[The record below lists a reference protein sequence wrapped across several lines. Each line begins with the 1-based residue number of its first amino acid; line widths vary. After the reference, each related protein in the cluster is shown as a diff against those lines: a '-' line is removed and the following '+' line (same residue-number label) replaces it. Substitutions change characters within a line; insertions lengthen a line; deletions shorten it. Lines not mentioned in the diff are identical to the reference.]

1 MKTLLIDNYDSYTY
15 NLFQLIAEV
24 NGEEPV
30 VVRNDAPV
38 DGLPDLRAFDNL
50 VVSPGPG
57 HPGEARDFGIGS
69 RLLATS
75 PVPVLGVCL
84 GHQGIAL
91 GEAGLV
97 GPAPEPRHGHLSTI
111 RHDGR
116 DLFHGLPQHFTAVRY
131 HSLAVREPL
140 PESLEAT
147 AWAEDG
153 VLMGLR
159 HRSRPLW
166 GVQFHPESVLT
177 EYGHRMLV
185 NFRNLTAERAGKLR
199 TKNTAVP
206 SHEQLRR
213 RVVVP
218 ECDAG
223 ARRPVG
229 GLLGLGGLRRPVAA
243 AVFQVAAVTQARA
256 SAPGGPGRT
265 GLGETTPSSRPTP
278 SAGVGLRPESV
289 AETPVAPTPGGAAAA
304 AGSGADPEAAASAPA
319 AGVGPRPESVAA
331 APLAGTPLGAA
342 PAAGPEA
349 AASDP
354 AAEVGARPESVASSP
369 AAVAPGGGAP
379 AAGSGTS
386 PEAVASDPAAEV
398 GPRPEPLASSPD
410 AGTPLGAA
418 PSAGREAAASAP
430 AAVAPGGGALAAG
443 SGASPEAVASDPAAG
458 VGPRPESVAFGPDA
472 VGPGEGV
479 PAAGA
484 RLRSGAVSSSSTAP
498 VPGGDVPATTVPGE
512 GAAPSGAASVPGQG
526 SPATG
531 GSAVPDARG
540 RKVAPGSVAI
550 PRPRRPDRVGYRLHT
565 RRVSGA
571 VDAEAVFS
579 RMFAGSPRSFWLDS
593 SLVEP
598 GRSRFSFLGD
608 DQGPLAEFVRY
619 DVGAGRCEIERAGR
633 PLRRVRA
640 SVFDYLKRQLTNR
653 RVDATGLPF
662 DFTGGYVGYFGYEM
676 KADCGSANRHRS
688 PTPDAAWLF
697 ADRVIAVDHEEGFTY
712 AVCLAEDTPQAARE
726 AADWLEGV
734 LAGLSCVATERPPLP
749 GPPEPADPGAAEPWL
764 VRDRATYL
772 ADIEA
777 CRQALRAGTS
787 YEVCLTNAARLPA
800 PPDPLEFYRAL
811 RRDNPAPYAAFLR
824 FGELEVAGS
833 SPERF
838 LRIGRDGTAEARPV
852 KGTAPRGDGPEEDAR
867 LRDALV
873 SDAKTRAENLMIVD
887 LLRNDLGQ
895 VCRTG
900 TVRVSKLM
908 ATETYATVHQLV
920 STVQGRLRDG
930 TDAVDCVRACFPGGS
945 MTGAPKLRT
954 LEIIDTLETEARGV
968 YSGALGYFGCGGGA
982 DLSIVIRTAVFA
994 DGLMHLGAGGA
1005 IVLGSDPAAEYEEML
1020 LKTAAPMRA
1029 LHRHTA
1035 DRLRQEG
1042 PPGQRAGAAGEVG
1055 R

>member
-30 VVRNDAPV
+30 VVRNDASV
-38 DGLPDLRAFDNL
+38 DALPDLRAFDNL

-57 HPGEARDFGIGS
+57 HPGVARDFGIGS

-91 GEAGLV
+91 AEAGLV

-140 PESLEAT
+140 PETLEAT

-166 GVQFHPESVLT
+166 GVQFHPDSVLT

-206 SHEQLRR
+206 MPPAVRR
-213 RVVVP
+213 RAVVP
-218 ECDAG
+218 ECETGIRRPTGVLFDAG
-223 ARRPVG
+223 GVGRPV
-229 GLLGLGGLRRPVAA
+229 VA
-243 AVFQVAAVTQARA
+243 AVFQVAAISQGAANPRGGAGAVVSGETVA
-256 SAPGGPGRT
+256 SSETAVPAPGG
-265 GLGETTPSSRPTP
+265 
-278 SAGVGLRPESV
+278 A
-289 AETPVAPTPGGAAAA
+289 
-304 AGSGADPEAAASAPA
+304 
-319 AGVGPRPESVAA
+319 
-331 APLAGTPLGAA
+331 
-342 PAAGPEA
+342 
-349 AASDP
+349 
-354 AAEVGARPESVASSP
+354 
-369 AAVAPGGGAP
+369 
-379 AAGSGTS
+379 
-386 PEAVASDPAAEV
+386 
-398 GPRPEPLASSPD
+398 
-410 AGTPLGAA
+410 GAA
-418 PSAGREAAASAP
+418 PSPAWGIPVAGRGMH
-430 AAVAPGGGALAAG
+430 AV
-443 SGASPEAVASDPAAG
+443 
-458 VGPRPESVAFGPDA
+458 
-472 VGPGEGV
+472 GV
-479 PAAGA
+479 PAA
-484 RLRSGAVSSSSTAP
+484 LR
-498 VPGGDVPATTVPGE
+498 PGGTGPTGAGASPTRGIPVAGPGTPVEGGQGAAPGE
-512 GAAPSGAASVPGQG
+512 GSSVL
-526 SPATG
+526 ADVT
-531 GSAVPDARG
+531 VP
-540 RKVAPGSVAI
+540 VV
-550 PRPRRPDRVGYRLHT
+550 PRPRRPGRVGYRLHT
-565 RRVSGA
+565 RRVTGA
-571 VDAEAVFS
+571 VDTEAVFR
-579 RMFAGSPRSFWLDS
+579 RMFAGSARAFWLDS

-619 DVGAGRCEIERAGR
+619 DVDAGRCEIERAGR

-640 SVFDYLKRQLTNR
+640 SVFDYLKRQLGNR

-676 KADCGSANRHRS
+676 KADCGSSNRHRS
-688 PTPDAAWLF
+688 PAPDAAWLF

-726 AADWLEGV
+726 AADWLEGA
-734 LAGLSCVATERPPLP
+734 LADLSCVATDRQPPVP
-749 GPPEPADPGAAEPWL
+749 GSPAPADPGAAEPWL

-777 CRQALRAGTS
+777 CRRALRSGTS

-800 PPDPLEFYRAL
+800 PPDALEFYRTL

-867 LRDALV
+867 LRDALA

-900 TVRVSKLM
+900 TVRVSQLM

-920 STVQGRLRDG
+920 STVKGRLRPG

-954 LEIIDTLETEARGV
+954 LEIIDSLETEARGV

-982 DLSIVIRTAVFA
+982 DLGIVIRTAVFA
-994 DGLMHLGAGGA
+994 DGEMHLGAGGA
-1005 IVLGSDPAAEYEEML
+1005 IVLDSDPDAEYDEML

-1029 LHRHTA
+1029 LHQHTA
-1035 DRLRQEG
+1035 DRIRQQG
-1042 PPGQRAGAAGEVG
+1042 PPGRTARAAGEA
-1055 R
+1055 RR

>member
-30 VVRNDAPV
+30 VVRNDASV
-38 DGLPDLRAFDNL
+38 GGLPDLRAFDNL

-57 HPGEARDFGIGS
+57 HPGVARDFGIGS

-140 PESLEAT
+140 PETLEAT

-199 TKNTAVP
+199 AKNTAVP
-206 SHEQLRR
+206 MPPAVRR
-213 RVVVP
+213 RAVVP
-218 ECDAG
+218 ECETGIRRPTGVLFDAG
-223 ARRPVG
+223 GVRRPV
-229 GLLGLGGLRRPVAA
+229 VA
-243 AVFQVAAVTQARA
+243 AVFQVAAVSKGAANPRGGAGAAGVAGETLA
-256 SAPGGPGRT
+256 SSGTAVPAPGGAGAAPSPAWGIPVGGRGMHAGGVRAALGPGDT
-265 GLGETTPSSRPTP
+265 GPTGASRSPTRAVPAARAERHAEDAPVAPRPGGTGPTGAGTSPTP
-278 SAGVGLRPESV
+278 SV
-289 AETPVAPTPGGAAAA
+289 PVARQDAAAE
-304 AGSGADPEAAASAPA
+304 GATSVLDAEEQETYAPEDTPSAPA
-319 AGVGPRPESVAA
+319 HDGTGPTG
-331 APLAGTPLGAA
+331 AGT
-342 PAAGPEA
+342 
-349 AASDP
+349 
-354 AAEVGARPESVASSP
+354 SP
-369 AAVAPGGGAP
+369 TRGIPV
-379 AAGSGTS
+379 AGSGT
-386 PEAVASDPAAEV
+386 PVV
-398 GPRPEPLASSPD
+398 G
-410 AGTPLGAA
+410 GQG
-418 PSAGREAAASAP
+418 
-430 AAVAPGGGALAAG
+430 VAPGEG
-443 SGASPEAVASDPAAG
+443 S
-458 VGPRPESVAFGPDA
+458 SVL
-472 VGPGEGV
+472 V
-479 PAAGA
+479 
-484 RLRSGAVSSSSTAP
+484 
-498 VPGGDVPATTVPGE
+498 DV
-512 GAAPSGAASVPGQG
+512 
-526 SPATG
+526 
-531 GSAVPDARG
+531 AVP
-540 RKVAPGSVAI
+540 VI
-550 PRPRRPDRVGYRLHT
+550 PRPRRPGRVGYRLHT
-565 RRVSGA
+565 RRVTGA
-571 VDAEAVFS
+571 VDAEAVFR
-579 RMFAGSPRSFWLDS
+579 RMFAGSARAFWLDS

-619 DVGAGRCEIERAGR
+619 DVDAGRCEIERAGR
-633 PLRRVRA
+633 PVRRVRA
-640 SVFDYLKRQLTNR
+640 SVFDYLKRQLGNR

-676 KADCGSANRHRS
+676 KADCGSSNRHRS
-688 PTPDAAWLF
+688 PAPDAAWLF

-726 AADWLEGV
+726 AADWLEGA
-734 LAGLSCVATERPPLP
+734 LADLSCVATDRQPPVP
-749 GPPEPADPGAAEPWL
+749 GSPAPADPGAAEPWL

-777 CRQALRAGTS
+777 CRRALRSGTS

-800 PPDPLEFYRAL
+800 PPDALEYYRTL

-838 LRIGRDGTAEARPV
+838 LRIGRDGTAEARPI

-867 LRDALV
+867 LRDALA

-900 TVRVSKLM
+900 TVRVSQLM

-920 STVQGRLRDG
+920 STVKGRLRPG

-954 LEIIDTLETEARGV
+954 LEIIDSLETEARGV

-982 DLSIVIRTAVFA
+982 DLGIVIRTAVFA
-994 DGLMHLGAGGA
+994 DGEMHLGAGGA
-1005 IVLGSDPAAEYEEML
+1005 IVLDSDPDAEYDEML

-1035 DRLRQEG
+1035 DRMRQQG
-1042 PPGQRAGAAGEVG
+1042 PSGQTARAAGEA
-1055 R
+1055 RR

>member
-38 DGLPDLRAFDNL
+38 DGVPDLREFDNL

-57 HPGEARDFGIGS
+57 HPGDARDFGIGT

-91 GEAGLV
+91 GERGLV

-111 RHDGR
+111 RHDEQ
-116 DLFHGLPQHFTAVRY
+116 DLFQGLPQHFTAVRY

-140 PESLEAT
+140 PPALEAT
-147 AWAEDG
+147 AWSEDG

-159 HRSRPLW
+159 HRGRPLW

-185 NFRNLTAERAGKLR
+185 NFRNLTAARAGKLR

-206 SHEQLRR
+206 FPEAPARR
-213 RVVVP
+213 RASVP

-223 ARRPVG
+223 VRRPARAEA
-229 GLLGLGGLRRPVAA
+229 GLRSGPVAGSPRAGVSRAA
-243 AVFQVAAVTQARA
+243 AVFPVSAMSRAAVNV
-256 SAPGGPGRT
+256 SGGT
-265 GLGETTPSSRPTP
+265 
-278 SAGVGLRPESV
+278 AV
-289 AETPVAPTPGGAAAA
+289 GGA
-304 AGSGADPEAAASAPA
+304 G
-319 AGVGPRPESVAA
+319 
-331 APLAGTPLGAA
+331 
-342 PAAGPEA
+342 
-349 AASDP
+349 AASDAPPQPSPP
-354 AAEVGARPESVASSP
+354 APP
-369 AAVAPGGGAP
+369 A
-379 AAGSGTS
+379 
-386 PEAVASDPAAEV
+386 
-398 GPRPEPLASSPD
+398 
-410 AGTPLGAA
+410 
-418 PSAGREAAASAP
+418 
-430 AAVAPGGGALAAG
+430 
-443 SGASPEAVASDPAAG
+443 
-458 VGPRPESVAFGPDA
+458 
-472 VGPGEGV
+472 
-479 PAAGA
+479 
-484 RLRSGAVSSSSTAP
+484 
-498 VPGGDVPATTVPGE
+498 
-512 GAAPSGAASVPGQG
+512 
-526 SPATG
+526 
-531 GSAVPDARG
+531 
-540 RKVAPGSVAI
+540 VAI
-550 PRPRRPDRVGYRLHT
+550 PRPRRPGRVGYRLHT
-565 RRVSGA
+565 RRVAGA
-571 VDAEAVFS
+571 VDTEAVFT

-593 SLVEP
+593 SLVEA

-608 DQGPLAEFVRY
+608 DSGPLAEFVRY
-619 DVGAGRCEIERAGR
+619 DVAAGRCEIERAGR
-633 PLRRVRA
+633 PVRKVTA

-662 DFTGGYVGYFGYEM
+662 DFTGGYVGYLGYEV
-676 KADCGSANRHRS
+676 KADCGSPNRHRS
-688 PTPDAAWLF
+688 PSPDAAWLF

-726 AADWLEGV
+726 AADWLESA
-734 LAGLSCVATERPPLP
+734 LADLSCVATERAPLP
-749 GPPEPADPGAAEPWL
+749 VPSALADSGAAEPWL

-777 CRQALRAGTS
+777 CQQQLRAGTS

-800 PPDPLEFYRAL
+800 PPDALDFYRTL
-811 RRDNPAPYAAFLR
+811 RRDNPAPYAAFLS

-838 LRIGRDGTAEARPV
+838 LKIDRDGTAEARPI
-852 KGTAPRGDGPEEDAR
+852 KGTAARGDGPEEDAR
-867 LRDALV
+867 LRDALS
-873 SDAKTRAENLMIVD
+873 SDDKTRAENLMIVD

-900 TVRVSKLM
+900 SVRVSKLM

-920 STVQGRLRDG
+920 STVVGRLRPG

-954 LEIIDTLETEARGV
+954 LEIIDSLETEARGV

-994 DGLMHLGAGGA
+994 DGQTHLGAGGA
-1005 IVLGSDPAAEYEEML
+1005 IVLGSDPEAEYDEML

-1029 LHRHTA
+1029 LHQHTA
-1035 DRLRQEG
+1035 DRIRRQA
-1042 PPGQRAGAAGEVG
+1042 PPGDRAGAGGEA
-1055 R
+1055 RR

>member
-38 DGLPDLRAFDNL
+38 DGIPDLREFDNL

-57 HPGEARDFGIGS
+57 HPGDTRDFGIGT

-91 GEAGLV
+91 GERGLV
-97 GPAPEPRHGHLSTI
+97 EPAPQPRHGHLSTI
-111 RHDGR
+111 RHDER
-116 DLFHGLPQHFTAVRY
+116 DLFQGLPQHFTAVRY

-140 PESLEAT
+140 PPALEAT
-147 AWAEDG
+147 AWSEDG

-159 HRSRPLW
+159 HRDRPLW

-185 NFRNLTAERAGKLR
+185 NFRNLTAARAGKLR

-206 SHEQLRR
+206 SPEAPTRR
-213 RVVVP
+213 RASVP

-223 ARRPVG
+223 VRRPAGARGARAAAASEARLSGRAAGVSGAEAG
-229 GLLGLGGLRRPVAA
+229 GRSGPVAGPLRAGGPRAA
-243 AVFQVAAVTQARA
+243 AVFPVSAMSRAAVNPA
-256 SAPGGPGRT
+256 
-265 GLGETTPSSRPTP
+265 GEAV
-278 SAGVGLRPESV
+278 AG
-289 AETPVAPTPGGAAAA
+289 
-304 AGSGADPEAAASAPA
+304 GSGAGDD
-319 AGVGPRPESVAA
+319 
-331 APLAGTPLGAA
+331 APL
-342 PAAGPEA
+342 
-349 AASDP
+349 
-354 AAEVGARPESVASSP
+354 SP
-369 AAVAPGGGAP
+369 APP
-379 AAGSGTS
+379 A
-386 PEAVASDPAAEV
+386 
-398 GPRPEPLASSPD
+398 
-410 AGTPLGAA
+410 
-418 PSAGREAAASAP
+418 
-430 AAVAPGGGALAAG
+430 
-443 SGASPEAVASDPAAG
+443 
-458 VGPRPESVAFGPDA
+458 
-472 VGPGEGV
+472 
-479 PAAGA
+479 
-484 RLRSGAVSSSSTAP
+484 
-498 VPGGDVPATTVPGE
+498 
-512 GAAPSGAASVPGQG
+512 
-526 SPATG
+526 
-531 GSAVPDARG
+531 
-540 RKVAPGSVAI
+540 VAI
-550 PRPRRPDRVGYRLHT
+550 PRPRRPGRVGYRLHT
-565 RRVSGA
+565 RRVTGA
-571 VDAEAVFS
+571 VDTEAVFT
-579 RMFAGSPRSFWLDS
+579 RMFAGSARAFWLDS

-608 DQGPLAEFVRY
+608 DSGPLSEFVRY
-619 DVGAGRCEIERAGR
+619 DVTAGRCEIERAGR
-633 PLRRVRA
+633 PVRKVSA

-653 RVDATGLPF
+653 WVDATGLPF
-662 DFTGGYVGYFGYEM
+662 DFTGGYVGYLGYEV
-676 KADCGSANRHRS
+676 KADCGSPNRHRS
-688 PTPDAAWLF
+688 PAPDAAWLF

-726 AADWLEGV
+726 AADWLEGA
-734 LAGLSCVATERPPLP
+734 LAELSCVATERASLP
-749 GPPEPADPGAAEPWL
+749 VPSAPADPGAAEPWL

-777 CRQALRAGTS
+777 CQRELRAGTS

-800 PPDPLEFYRAL
+800 PPDALEFYRTL

-824 FGELEVAGS
+824 FGGLEVAGS

-838 LRIGRDGTAEARPV
+838 LKIGRDGTAEARPI

-867 LRDALV
+867 LRDALA
-873 SDAKTRAENLMIVD
+873 SDDKTRAENLMIVD

-900 TVRVSKLM
+900 SVRVSKLM

-920 STVQGRLRDG
+920 STVVGRLRPG

-954 LEIIDTLETEARGV
+954 LEIIDSLETEARGV

-994 DGLMHLGAGGA
+994 DGQLHLGAGGA
-1005 IVLGSDPAAEYEEML
+1005 IVLGSDPEAEYDEML

-1029 LHRHTA
+1029 LHQHTA
-1035 DRLRQEG
+1035 DRIRRQT
-1042 PPGQRAGAAGEVG
+1042 PPGDRAGAGGEA
-1055 R
+1055 RR

>member
-38 DGLPDLRAFDNL
+38 DGVPDLRGFDNL

-57 HPGEARDFGIGS
+57 HPGDARDFGIGT

-91 GEAGLV
+91 GERGLV

-111 RHDGR
+111 RHDEQ
-116 DLFHGLPQHFTAVRY
+116 DLFQGLPQHFTAVRY

-140 PESLEAT
+140 PPALEAT

-185 NFRNLTAERAGKLR
+185 NFRNLTAARAGKLR

-206 SHEQLRR
+206 SPEAPARR
-213 RVVVP
+213 RAVVP

-223 ARRPVG
+223 VRRPAG
-229 GLLGLGGLRRPVAA
+229 TRRATAAQA
-243 AVFQVAAVTQARA
+243 AVATD
-256 SAPGGPGRT
+256 
-265 GLGETTPSSRPTP
+265 SR
-278 SAGVGLRPESV
+278 
-289 AETPVAPTPGGAAAA
+289 
-304 AGSGADPEAAASAPA
+304 
-319 AGVGPRPESVAA
+319 
-331 APLAGTPLGAA
+331 
-342 PAAGPEA
+342 
-349 AASDP
+349 
-354 AAEVGARPESVASSP
+354 P
-369 AAVAPGGGAP
+369 AAVAGAALSSR
-379 AAGSGTS
+379 AAGVS
-386 PEAVASDPAAEV
+386 E
-398 GPRPEPLASSPD
+398 
-410 AGTPLGAA
+410 AGTDDRARAVPGAKASNRSAGVSGAGAGAGSRTGAA
-418 PSAGREAAASAP
+418 AGPPRAAVPRP
-430 AAVAPGGGALAAG
+430 AAVFPVSAMSGSDGAVAAGDAVPAGGAT
-443 SGASPEAVASDPAAG
+443 
-458 VGPRPESVAFGPDA
+458 
-472 VGPGEGV
+472 
-479 PAAGA
+479 AGA
-484 RLRSGAVSSSSTAP
+484 DAPLPAPPPTA
-498 VPGGDVPATTVPGE
+498 
-512 GAAPSGAASVPGQG
+512 
-526 SPATG
+526 
-531 GSAVPDARG
+531 
-540 RKVAPGSVAI
+540 AI
-550 PRPRRPDRVGYRLHT
+550 PRPRRPGRVGYRLHT
-565 RRVSGA
+565 RRVTGA
-571 VDAEAVFS
+571 VDTEAAFT
-579 RMFAGSPRSFWLDS
+579 RMFAASRRSFWLDS

-608 DQGPLAEFVRY
+608 DSGPLAEFVRY
-619 DVGAGRCEIERAGR
+619 DVTAGRCEIERAGR
-633 PLRRVRA
+633 PVRKVAA

-662 DFTGGYVGYFGYEM
+662 DFTGGYVGYLGYEV
-676 KADCGSANRHRS
+676 KADCGSPNRHRS
-688 PTPDAAWLF
+688 PAPDAAWLF
-697 ADRVIAVDHEEGFTY
+697 ADRVIAVDHQEGFTY

-726 AADWLEGV
+726 AADWLEGA
-734 LAGLSCVATERPPLP
+734 LADLSCVATERAPLP
-749 GPPEPADPGAAEPWL
+749 VPAAPADPGAAEPWL

-777 CRQALRAGTS
+777 CQRELRAGTS

-800 PPDPLEFYRAL
+800 PPDALDFYRTL

-838 LRIGRDGTAEARPV
+838 LKIDRDGTAEARPI
-852 KGTAPRGDGPEEDAR
+852 KGTAPRGDDPEEDAR
-867 LRDALV
+867 LRDALA
-873 SDAKTRAENLMIVD
+873 SDDKTRAENLMIVD

-900 TVRVSKLM
+900 SVRVSKLM

-920 STVQGRLRDG
+920 STVAGRLRPG

-954 LEIIDTLETEARGV
+954 LEIIDSLETEARGV

-994 DGLMHLGAGGA
+994 DGQLHLGAGGA
-1005 IVLGSDPAAEYEEML
+1005 IVLGSDPEAEYEEML

-1029 LHRHTA
+1029 LHQHTA
-1035 DRLRQEG
+1035 DRIRQQAPSG
-1042 PPGQRAGAAGEVG
+1042 DRAEAAGEA
-1055 R
+1055 RR